1 MLKSGSCFLFPFGI
15 LPDSF
20 FFISFVITINDIKPM
35 KKLLTIMAIVLTTGV
50 QAQEEVLD
58 TAQFV
63 AVYNYQC
70 TTQNDA
76 GEPVV
81 DAMDIVVQVG
91 RTMTKSM
98 PWSQSSLKPM
108 SIEAEGKAYQEAYLH
123 IPTIWMGWPEGQTTS
138 RELIFPYNFEGKET
152 TPEIQW
158 TLGDDTLRIGD
169 YLCQHATATFRGL
182 TWQVYYTEEIPSSA
196 GPWRLRGLPGLI
208 VKAESGAHSFVLTQV
223 LQQSEPI
230 TYKPDPE
237 ARQLSYKKLL
247 KYRLDTYGNKQ
258 YAKNP
263 NYYLPEFSELIKSFP
278 SSQMTILKQFDAV
291 FLDWRPMLQKGHVYQ
306 PLELKY

>member
-1 MLKSGSCFLFPFGI
+1 
-15 LPDSF
+15 
-20 FFISFVITINDIKPM
+20 M
-35 KKLLTIMAIVLTTGV
+35 KKYYLAFVMSVLAIAV

-81 DAMDIVVQVG
+81 DAMEIVVQVG

-108 SIEAEGKAYQEAYLH
+108 SIEADGKAYQEAYLH
-123 IPTIWMGWPEGQTTS
+123 MPTVWTGWPEGQTTT
-138 RELIFPYNFEGKET
+138 RELIFPYDFEGKET

-169 YLCQHATATFRGL
+169 YLCHQATATFRGL

-208 VKAESGAHSFVLTQV
+208 VRAESGAHSFVLTQV

-230 TYKPDPE
+230 TYKPNPE

-247 KYRLDTYGNKQ
+247 KYRLDTYCNKQ

-263 NYYLPEFSELIKSFP
+263 NYYLPEFNELIKSFP
-278 SSQMTILKQFDAV
+278 NAQLTVLKQYDAV
-291 FLDWRPMLQKGHVYQ
+291 FLDWRPMLTKGHVYQ

>member
-1 MLKSGSCFLFPFGI
+1 
-15 LPDSF
+15 
-20 FFISFVITINDIKPM
+20 M
-35 KKLLTIMAIVLTTGV
+35 KKFLTIKLLFVAIALLAGV
-50 QAQEEVLD
+50 QTHAQEEVID
-58 TAQFV
+58 TTQFV
-63 AVYNYQC
+63 VVYDYQC
-70 TTQNDA
+70 KTQNDA

-81 DAMDIVVQVG
+81 DAMEVVVQVG

-108 SIEAEGKAYQEAYLH
+108 SIEADGKAYQEAYLH
-123 IPTIWMGWPEGQTTS
+123 MPTVWTGWPEGQTTS
-138 RELIFPYNFEGKET
+138 REMIFPYDFEGKEI

-158 TLGDDTLRIGD
+158 TLSDDTLRVGD
-169 YLCQHATATFRGL
+169 YLCQKATATFRGL

-208 VKAESGAHSFVLTQV
+208 VRAESGAHTFVLTQV
-223 LQQSEPI
+223 LQQLEPI

-247 KYRLDTYGNKQ
+247 KYRLDTYCNKQ
-258 YAKNP
+258 YVKNP
-263 NYYLPEFSELIKSFP
+263 NYYLPEFQELMKSIP
-278 SSQMTILKQFDAV
+278 NAQVTILKQYDALFV
-291 FLDWRPMLQKGHVYQ
+291 NWRPMLQKGHVYQ

>member
-1 MLKSGSCFLFPFGI
+1 
-15 LPDSF
+15 
-20 FFISFVITINDIKPM
+20 M
-35 KKLLTIMAIVLTTGV
+35 KKLLTIMALVLTTGV
-50 QAQEEVLD
+50 QAQEEVID

-70 TTQNDA
+70 TTQNDV

-91 RTMTKSM
+91 RTITKSM
-98 PWSQSSLKPM
+98 PWSQSSLKPL
-108 SIEAEGKAYQEAYLH
+108 SLESDGKAYQEAYLH
-123 IPTIWMGWPEGQTTS
+123 MPTVWIGWPEGQTTS

-152 TPEIQW
+152 TPEIVW
-158 TLGDDTLRIGD
+158 TLGDDTLHIGD
-169 YLCQHATATFRGL
+169 YLCQQATATFRGL

-208 VKAESGAHSFVLTQV
+208 VEAKSGAHSFVLTQV

-237 ARQLSYKKLL
+237 ARKLSYKKLL

-258 YAKNP
+258 YVKNP
-263 NYYLPEFSELIKSFP
+263 NYYLPDFQELMKSIP
-278 SSQMTILKQFDAV
+278 NAQVTILKQFDAIFV
-291 FLDWRPMLQKGHVYQ
+291 DWRPMLQKGHVFQ
-306 PLELKY
+306 PLEKE

>member
-1 MLKSGSCFLFPFGI
+1 MKKF
-15 LPDSF
+15 
-20 FFISFVITINDIKPM
+20 ITI
-35 KKLLTIMAIVLTTGV
+35 KLLFVAIALLAGV
-50 QAQEEVLD
+50 QTHAQEEVID
-58 TAQFV
+58 TTQFV
-63 AVYNYQC
+63 VVYDYQC
-70 TTQNDA
+70 KTQNDA

-81 DAMDIVVQVG
+81 DAMEVVVQVG

-108 SIEAEGKAYQEAYLH
+108 SIEADGKAYQEAYLH
-123 IPTIWMGWPEGQTTS
+123 MPTVWTGWPEGQTTS
-138 RELIFPYNFEGKET
+138 REMIFPYDFEGKEI

-158 TLGDDTLRIGD
+158 TLSDDTLRVGD
-169 YLCQHATATFRGL
+169 YLCQKATATFRGL

-208 VKAESGAHSFVLTQV
+208 VRAESGAHTFVLTQV
-223 LQQSEPI
+223 LQQLEPI

-247 KYRLDTYGNKQ
+247 KYRLDTYCNKQ
-258 YAKNP
+258 YVKNP
-263 NYYLPEFSELIKSFP
+263 NYYLPEFQELMKSIP
-278 SSQMTILKQFDAV
+278 NAQVTILKQYDALFV
-291 FLDWRPMLQKGHVYQ
+291 NWRPMLQKGHVYQ

>member
-1 MLKSGSCFLFPFGI
+1 
-15 LPDSF
+15 
-20 FFISFVITINDIKPM
+20 M
-35 KKLLTIMAIVLTTGV
+35 KKKIFIVEVLALILGV
-50 QAQEEVLD
+50 QAYAQAEVID
-58 TAQFV
+58 TTQFL
-63 AVYNYQC
+63 AVYDYQC
-70 TTQNDA
+70 KTLNDV

-81 DAMDIVVQVG
+81 DAMEIVVQVG
-91 RTMTKSM
+91 RTMSKSM

-108 SIEAEGKAYQEAYLH
+108 SIEADGKAYQEAYLH
-123 IPTIWMGWPEGQTTS
+123 MPTVWTGWPEGQTTT
-138 RELIFPYNFEGKET
+138 REMIFPYDFDGKEE

-158 TLGDDTLRIGD
+158 TLSDDTLHVSN
-169 YLCQHATATFRGL
+169 YLCQKATTTFRGL
-182 TWQVYYTEEIPSSA
+182 TWQVYFTEEIPSSA

-208 VKAESGAHSFVLTQV
+208 VRAESGAHSFVLTQV

-237 ARQLSYKKLL
+237 ARKLSYKKLL
-247 KYRLDTYGNKQ
+247 KYRLDIYGNKQ

-278 SSQMTILKQFDAV
+278 NAQMTILKQFDAV

-306 PLELKY
+306 PLELE

>member
-1 MLKSGSCFLFPFGI
+1 
-15 LPDSF
+15 
-20 FFISFVITINDIKPM
+20 M
-35 KKLLTIMAIVLTTGV
+35 KKKIFIVEVLALILGV
-50 QAQEEVLD
+50 QAYAQAEVID
-58 TAQFV
+58 TTQFL
-63 AVYNYQC
+63 AVYDYQC
-70 TTQNDA
+70 KTLNDV

-81 DAMDIVVQVG
+81 DAMEIVVQVG

-108 SIEAEGKAYQEAYLH
+108 LIEADGKAYQEAYLH
-123 IPTIWMGWPEGQTTS
+123 MPTVWTGWPEGQTTT
-138 RELIFPYNFEGKET
+138 REMIFPYDFEGKEE

-158 TLGDDTLRIGD
+158 TLSDDTLHVSN
-169 YLCQHATATFRGL
+169 YLCQKATTTFRGL
-182 TWQVYYTEEIPSSA
+182 TWQVYFTEEIPSSA

-208 VKAESGAHSFVLTQV
+208 VRAESGAHSFVLTQV

-230 TYKPDPE
+230 TYKPNPE

-247 KYRLDTYGNKQ
+247 KYRLDTYCNKQ

-263 NYYLPEFSELIKSFP
+263 NYYLPEFNELIKSFP
-278 SSQMTILKQFDAV
+278 NAQLTVLKQYDAV
-291 FLDWRPMLQKGHVYQ
+291 FLDWRPMLTKGHVYQ

>member
-1 MLKSGSCFLFPFGI
+1 
-15 LPDSF
+15 
-20 FFISFVITINDIKPM
+20 M
-35 KKLLTIMAIVLTTGV
+35 KKMFFVLEALALLIGV
-50 QAQEEVLD
+50 QTYAQSEVID
-58 TAQFV
+58 TAQFL

-70 TTQNDA
+70 KTQNDVE
-76 GEPVV
+76 EPVV
-81 DAMDIVVQVG
+81 DEMEIVVQVG
-91 RTMTKSM
+91 QTITKSM

-108 SIEAEGKAYQEAYLH
+108 SIEADGKAYQEAYLH
-123 IPTIWMGWPEGQTTS
+123 MPTVWTGWPEGQTTS
-138 RELIFPYNFEGKET
+138 RETIFPYDFEGKEI
-152 TPEIQW
+152 TPEIEW

-169 YLCQHATATFRGL
+169 YLCQQATTTVRGL
-182 TWQVYYTEEIPSSA
+182 TWHVYFTEDIPSSA

-208 VKAESGAHSFVLTQV
+208 VRAESGVHSFVLTQV

-237 ARQLSYKKLL
+237 ARKLSYKKLL

-278 SSQMTILKQFDAV
+278 NSQMTILKQFDAV

-306 PLELKY
+306 PLELE

>member
-1 MLKSGSCFLFPFGI
+1 
-15 LPDSF
+15 
-20 FFISFVITINDIKPM
+20 M
-35 KKLLTIMAIVLTTGV
+35 KKFLTIKLLFVAIALLAGV
-50 QAQEEVLD
+50 QTHAQEEVID
-58 TAQFV
+58 TTQFV
-63 AVYNYQC
+63 VVYDYQC
-70 TTQNDA
+70 KTQNDA

-81 DAMDIVVQVG
+81 DAMEVVVQVG

-108 SIEAEGKAYQEAYLH
+108 SIEADGKAYQEAYLH
-123 IPTIWMGWPEGQTTS
+123 MPTVWTGWPEGQTTS
-138 RELIFPYNFEGKET
+138 REMIFPYDFEGKEI

-158 TLGDDTLRIGD
+158 TLSDDTLRVGD
-169 YLCQHATATFRGL
+169 YLCQKATATFRGL

-208 VKAESGAHSFVLTQV
+208 VRAESGAHTFVLTQV
-223 LQQSEPI
+223 LQQLEPI

-258 YAKNP
+258 YVKNP
-263 NYYLPEFSELIKSFP
+263 NYYLPEFQELMKSIP
-278 SSQMTILKQFDAV
+278 NAQVTILKQYDALFV
-291 FLDWRPMLQKGHVYQ
+291 NWRPMLQKGHVYQ

>member
-1 MLKSGSCFLFPFGI
+1 
-15 LPDSF
+15 
-20 FFISFVITINDIKPM
+20 M
-35 KKLLTIMAIVLTTGV
+35 KKLFTVIAFALTMAA
-50 QAQEEVLD
+50 QAQEDAID

-70 TTQNDA
+70 TTQNDV

-108 SIEAEGKAYQEAYLH
+108 SIEAAGKTFQEAYLH
-123 IPTIWMGWPEGQTTS
+123 MPTIWIGWPEGQTIS

-152 TPEIQW
+152 TPEITW

-169 YLCQHATATFRGL
+169 YLCQQATTTFRGL
-182 TWQVYYTEEIPSSA
+182 TWLVYFTEEIPSSA

-208 VKAESGAHSFVLTQV
+208 VKAESGAHSFLLTQV

-278 SSQMTILKQFDAV
+278 SSQITILKQFDAV
-291 FLDWRPMLQKGHVYQ
+291 FFDWRPMLQKGHVYQ
-306 PLELKY
+306 PLEKE

>member
-1 MLKSGSCFLFPFGI
+1 
-15 LPDSF
+15 
-20 FFISFVITINDIKPM
+20 M
-35 KKLLTIMAIVLTTGV
+35 KKKIFIVEVLALILGV
-50 QAQEEVLD
+50 QAYAQAEVID
-58 TAQFV
+58 TTQFL
-63 AVYNYQC
+63 AVYDYQC
-70 TTQNDA
+70 KTLNDV

-81 DAMDIVVQVG
+81 DAKEIVVQVG

-108 SIEAEGKAYQEAYLH
+108 SIEADGKAYQEAYLH
-123 IPTIWMGWPEGQTTS
+123 MPTVWTGWPEGQTTT
-138 RELIFPYNFEGKET
+138 REMIFPYDFDGKEE

-158 TLGDDTLRIGD
+158 TLSDDTLHVSN
-169 YLCQHATATFRGL
+169 YLCQKATTTFRGL
-182 TWQVYYTEEIPSSA
+182 TWQVYFTEEIPSSA

-208 VKAESGAHSFVLTQV
+208 VRAESGAHSFVLTQV

-230 TYKPDPE
+230 TYKPNPE

-247 KYRLDTYGNKQ
+247 KYRLDTYCNKQ

-263 NYYLPEFSELIKSFP
+263 NYYLPEFNEMIKSFP
-278 SSQMTILKQFDAV
+278 HAQLTVLKQYDAV
-291 FLDWRPMLQKGHVYQ
+291 FLDWRPMLTKGHVYQ

>member
-1 MLKSGSCFLFPFGI
+1 
-15 LPDSF
+15 
-20 FFISFVITINDIKPM
+20 M
-35 KKLLTIMAIVLTTGV
+35 KKLLTIMALVLATSV
-50 QAQEEVLD
+50 QAQEDVLD

-70 TTQNDA
+70 TTQNDV

-123 IPTIWMGWPEGQTTS
+123 MPTIWMGWPEGQTTS

-169 YLCQHATATFRGL
+169 YLCQQATATFRGL

-208 VKAESGAHSFVLTQV
+208 VEAKSGAHSFVLTQV
-223 LQQSEPI
+223 LQQSDPI

-278 SSQMTILKQFDAV
+278 SSHMTVLKQFDAV